1 VVDAGEPGLSML
13 SVSELRFCGLGP
25 ITFEVAGGE
34 CVVVQ
39 GASGTGK
46 SLLLRAIADLDP
58 SDGEVR
64 LDGVSRAAFT
74 GPQWRRRVGYLATDA
89 GWWRPRVGDHFSDW
103 RALEADVADLGLPV
117 TCRDWEVAR
126 LSTGE
131 RQRLALL
138 RMLAGAPRVLLL
150 DEPTSALDSSG
161 TAAVEARVARQ
172 RDIGCAVVWVT
183 HDNAQAGRVAT
194 RRYTLSDGALAPA

>member
-1 VVDAGEPGLSML
+1 ML
-13 SVSELRFCGLGP
+13 TVSELRFHEMGP
-25 ITFEVAGGE
+25 LALQVADGE
-34 CVVVQ
+34 CVAVQ

-58 SDGEVR
+58 NEGEID
-64 LDGVSRAAFT
+64 LDGVPREDFT

-89 GWWRPRVGDHFSDW
+89 GWWQPRVGDHFADW
-103 RALEADVADLGLPV
+103 RAIEADVETLGLPSA
-117 TCRDWEVAR
+117 CRDWEVAR

-150 DEPTSALDSSG
+150 DEPTSALDT
-161 TAAVEARVARQ
+161 TAAGAVEERVARE
-172 RDIGCAVVWVT
+172 RAGGCAVVWVT
-183 HDNAQAGRVAT
+183 HDAAQARRVAG
-194 RRYTLSDGALAPA
+194 RRYTLMDGALQPA